1 MFLYRLINFPVYEVK
16 EVAGEEY
23 GEDLISKQ
31 QLASYLDFFLSPK
44 ISIFLNEQA
53 AKKGKY

>member
-23 GEDLISKQ
+23 EEDLISKQ
-31 QLASYLDFFLSPK
+31 QLASYLDFF
-44 ISIFLNEQA
+44 
-53 AKKGKY
+53 